1 MDPVKYFKALADE
14 TRLRIL
20 NLLDDREMNVNEIT
34 SILEMGQSRVSR
46 LLSILTERQLL
57 VCRRDGLWVFYSVP
71 ADGEGRR
78 LLDTLS
84 FLWKKNH
91 RYSDDRARADR
102 VMIERVRETARF
114 FNSLAGDWDR
124 IKRELITGV
133 DIHAEIKD
141 WIPSGTVAADL
152 GCGTGDLLLSLS
164 KKVEKAIG
172 VDNSPKM
179 LEKARQRFQGNREK
193 IEVRIGD
200 MEHLPLRDGEVD
212 CTLMNLVLHHLT
224 SPIQG
229 LHEVCRILRNNGVF
243 VLVELNRHKNENLR
257 IRYGDRWLGFDPSEL
272 QSWLAEAGFTIKE
285 SKILPLKGGLELQC
299 YQTIKKEKR

>member
-34 SILEMGQSRVSR
+34 SILEMGQSRISR
-46 LLSILTERQLL
+46 HLSILTERQLL
-57 VCRRDGLWVFYSVP
+57 VCRRDGLWVFYAVP
-71 ADGEGRR
+71 PDGEGRR

-84 FLWKKNH
+84 FLWNKSD
-91 RYSDDRARADR
+91 RYKDDRARADR
-102 VMIERVRETARF
+102 VMIERVRETTRF

-124 IKRELITGV
+124 IKRELMTGV
-133 DIHAEIKD
+133 DIHAEIED

-164 KKVEKAIG
+164 KKVGKAIG

-179 LEKARQRFQGNREK
+179 LEKARQRFRGQREK

-229 LHEVCRILRNNGVF
+229 LHEV
-243 VLVELNRHKNENLR
+243 
-257 IRYGDRWLGFDPSEL
+257 
-272 QSWLAEAGFTIKE
+272 
-285 SKILPLKGGLELQC
+285 
-299 YQTIKKEKR
+299 